1 MTETKLEESVTE
13 PPTAGT
19 PANVYDHSAPAAT
32 AETKAVDDDVES
44 QKQKAAPAAAAS
56 GYDDKAAK
64 CIGIA
69 LALVTCIVMGFA
81 LGWIG
86 GAIAYWIS
94 FICLIV
100 AIVLASIISCGCC
113 CGSGS
118 SDAAAAALS

>member
-1 MTETKLEESVTE
+1 MTETKQLEESVTK

-44 QKQKAAPAAAAS
+44 QKADPAAAAS
-56 GYDDKAAK
+56 EGYDDKAAK
-64 CIGIA
+64 CIVIA
-69 LALVTCIVMGFA
+69 MVTCIIMGFA

-100 AIVLASIISCGCC
+100 AIVLASIITCGCC

>member
-1 MTETKLEESVTE
+1 MTETKLEESVTK

-44 QKQKAAPAAAAS
+44 QKDDPTAPAS
-56 GYDDKAAK
+56 EGYDDKAAK
-64 CIGIA
+64 CIGIGMF
-69 LALVTCIVMGFA
+69 TCIVMGFA

-86 GAIAYWIS
+86 GAIGYWIS

-100 AIVLASIISCGCC
+100 AIVLASIITWGCC

>member
-19 PANVYDHSAPAAT
+19 PANVYDHSAPAAK

-44 QKQKAAPAAAAS
+44 QKQKAVPAAAAS

-64 CIGIA
+64 CIGI
-69 LALVTCIVMGFA
+69 ALVTCIVMGFA

-100 AIVLASIISCGCC
+100 AIVLASIITCGCC
-113 CGSGS
+113 CGS

>member
-1 MTETKLEESVTE
+1 MTETKQLEEPVTK

-44 QKQKAAPAAAAS
+44 QKADPVDVDSA
-56 GYDDKAAK
+56 YDDKAAK

-69 LALVTCIVMGFA
+69 MVTCIIMGFA

-86 GAIAYWIS
+86 GAIGYWIS

-100 AIVLASIISCGCC
+100 AIVLASIITCGCC

>member
-1 MTETKLEESVTE
+1 MTETKLEESVTK

-19 PANVYDHSAPAAT
+19 PSNVYDHSAPAAT

-44 QKQKAAPAAAAS
+44 QKADPADVAS
-56 GYDDKAAK
+56 AYDDKAAK
-64 CIGIA
+64 CIGIGMF
-69 LALVTCIVMGFA
+69 TCIIMGFA

-86 GAIAYWIS
+86 GAIGYWIS

-100 AIVLASIISCGCC
+100 AIVLASIITCGCC

>member
-1 MTETKLEESVTE
+1 MTETKQLEESVTK

-19 PANVYDHSAPAAT
+19 PANVYDLSAPAAT

-44 QKQKAAPAAAAS
+44 QKAAPAAAAS

-69 LALVTCIVMGFA
+69 MFTCIIMGFS

-86 GAIAYWIS
+86 GAIGYWIS